1 MLLKCF
7 NTPLEVFF
15 ELQRNEYLFIEKD
28 CQASETFNEH
38 TLNEMLRN
46 N

>member
-1 MLLKCF
+1 MLLKMF
-7 NTPLEVFF
+7 QHTARRVLRTAANP
-15 ELQRNEYLFIEKD
+15 QLFIEKD